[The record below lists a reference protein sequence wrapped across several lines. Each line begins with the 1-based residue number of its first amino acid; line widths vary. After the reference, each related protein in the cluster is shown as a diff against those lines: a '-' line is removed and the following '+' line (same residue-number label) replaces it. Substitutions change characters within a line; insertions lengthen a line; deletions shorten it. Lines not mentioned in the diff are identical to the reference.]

1 MEIMKP
7 LTVMILATGLMGL
20 LGLIVIDEFMMANA
34 HGGALDANV
43 IELLQMSI
51 TGIVGIVAGYLSGT
65 STPSK
70 GKGCNNPDCKC

>member
-20 LGLIVIDEFMMANA
+20 LGLIVVDEFMMANA

-43 IELLQMSI
+43 IELLQMAI
-51 TGIVGIVAGYLSGT
+51 TGVVGIVARYLSGT

-70 GKGCNNPDCKC
+70 GRGCNNPDCKC